1 MALFILAIGWCIL
14 AGYLRSQPDPRRPR
28 FCEDLLR
35 RRFRSSDR

>member
-1 MALFILAIGWCIL
+1 MALSLLAIGWCIL

-35 RRFRSSDR
+35 RRSRLVDR